1 MMKNLK
7 QQAIPALLVM
17 LAAQAALAAD
27 ATCKFYPKQGGPI
40 DGYVAPKPADESTG
54 RQLIDELKPADVIA
68 AQPRQLARER
78 IVLAREGTDTWT
90 IRRDVPNMPPSPPPS
105 PLAYVHGPANLADR
119 WQVDY
124 HRALTITLE
133 DSLRYGR
140 QINIVAMGSCK

>member
-40 DGYVAPKPADESTG
+40 DGYVAPAPDDESIG
-54 RQLIDELKPADVIA
+54 RHLIVDLKPADVTA
-68 AQPRQLARER
+68 AQPPQFARDS
-78 IVLAREGTDTWT
+78 IVLAREGADTWT
-90 IRRDVPNMPPSPPPS
+90 IRRDVPEKPSS
-105 PLAYVHGPANLADR
+105 PLAYVHGPANVADS
-119 WQVDY
+119 WQEDY
-124 HRALTITLE
+124 HRALTTTLG